1 MIESFA
7 PVFDG
12 DSRVLILGSMASV
25 KSLEAGFFYMHP
37 RNRFWSTLAEITGDP
52 VPESIEGKREYLL
65 AHRIA
70 LMDSI
75 KTCTRKGSLDADIR
89 DVVPS
94 DIPAV
99 IAASKIAAVFC
110 NGAKSYEVAK
120 RAYPDIDFIRLPST
134 SPANAGAWD
143 KSKWMAIKKP
153 RRSLRPKGIDLRGR
167 WFAPAQNTL
176 ASTASTDKK
185 PTENIRRFFVGLLT
199 CPLRGLFLGLVLCRY
214 KYKRAVI
221 ARFRN
226 VAEGNISLQKTD
238 PLSRVRLFVI
248 VDYFLSLSAR
258 F

>member
-1 MIESFA
+1 MIESFE

-65 AHRIA
+65 AHHIA

-143 KSKWMAIKKP
+143 KSKWMI
-153 RRSLRPKGIDLRGR
+153 
-167 WFAPAQNTL
+167 
-176 ASTASTDKK
+176 
-185 PTENIRRFFVGLLT
+185 IREY
-199 CPLRGLFLGLVLCRY
+199 LV
-214 KYKRAVI
+214 
-221 ARFRN
+221 
-226 VAEGNISLQKTD
+226 
-238 PLSRVRLFVI
+238 
-248 VDYFLSLSAR
+248 
-258 F
+258 

>member
-37 RNRFWSTLAEITGDP
+37 RNRFWGTLAEITGDP

-99 IAASKIAAVFC
+99 IAAS
-110 NGAKSYEVAK
+110 S
-120 RAYPDIDFIRLPST
+120 LPST

-143 KSKWMAIKKP
+143 KSKWMAIKKY
-153 RRSLRPKGIDLRGR
+153 
-167 WFAPAQNTL
+167 
-176 ASTASTDKK
+176 
-185 PTENIRRFFVGLLT
+185 
-199 CPLRGLFLGLVLCRY
+199 LV
-214 KYKRAVI
+214 
-221 ARFRN
+221 
-226 VAEGNISLQKTD
+226 
-238 PLSRVRLFVI
+238 
-248 VDYFLSLSAR
+248 
-258 F
+258 